1 MSVPVRL
8 GAFAVVLVLVFGAAL
23 GVGAAVGPLDDG
35 TGAPHGASSTDMQ
48 MDHDGG

>member
-1 MSVPVRL
+1 MSVPLRL
-8 GAFAVVLVLVFGAAL
+8 GAFVAVLVLVFGAAL

-35 TGAPHGASSTDMQ
+35 TGEGTSTEMQ

>member
-1 MSVPVRL
+1 MSVPLRL
-8 GAFAVVLVLVFGAAL
+8 GAFAAVLVLVFGAAL

-35 TGAPHGASSTDMQ
+35 AGATHSGSSTEMQ